1 LPLINELQR
10 RNVIRVGIA
19 YVALAWLLFQV
30 AESILPIYGFG
41 ADTLRTILMV
51 LVIGI
56 LPVLAFSWIYELTPQ
71 GIKKESEIDRS
82 ATITPRTGK
91 QLDRMIMIFLALAL
105 TYFAFDKFLID
116 PKRDAERIDKARET
130 AVEQAFADIEAAL
143 PERSIVV
150 LPFADL
156 SEDGSQEFFSD
167 GIAEELL
174 NLLAQI
180 PELRVISRTSA
191 FSFKG
196 SQESASEI
204 ARQLRV
210 VHILEGSVR
219 ESGGQVRITVQLI
232 DARTD
237 THLWSQT
244 FDRAM
249 ERIFAIQDD
258 IAAHVVEKLK
268 ITLLGDLPNAR
279 VTDPTAFAL
288 FLRALYL
295 DNNFSREN
303 LVRAQKHYEQA
314 LTIDPHYAA
323 AWSGLARNQFN
334 QGGTGLMAAADAYER
349 GREFALKALESQPDY
364 APTHARLGWM
374 ELHYN
379 NDLQQAA
386 KHVAAALE
394 LGPSHPVVLSV
405 AAMLASYLG
414 RQDESIVLK
423 KLVAD
428 RDPVNPISQYG
439 LAETYRNFGRTNEAL
454 EGFQKVQMLNPA
466 YVGIDFRIGLTWFLE
481 GNMERALS
489 SMEAESSEPHQ
500 LIGLSIVRSALGRED
515 DAQDA
520 LNQLIEK
527 YEQVASYN
535 IAYIYALR
543 GEHDKSF
550 AWLEKAVERKD
561 RGLNQ
566 VVYDPLFSNLHQD
579 PRWQP
584 FLTSIGR
591 SHTQL
596 AAIELDLQLPD

>member
-1 LPLINELQR
+1 MSLFNELQR

-41 ADTLRTILMV
+41 ADSLRTILTV

-71 GIKKESEIDRS
+71 GIKKESEIERS
-82 ATITPRTGK
+82 ASTTPRMGK
-91 QLDRMIMIFLALAL
+91 QLDRLIMIFLALAL
-105 TYFAFDKFLID
+105 AYFAFDKFLIE
-116 PKRDAERIDKARET
+116 PKRDAERIDKARES
-130 AVEQAFADIEAAL
+130 AFEQAFADIEAAL

-156 SEDGSQEFFSD
+156 SEDGSQEYFSD

-180 PELRVISRTSA
+180 SELRVISRTSA

-196 SQESASEI
+196 SQESVSEI
-204 ARQLRV
+204 ARKLRV
-210 VHILEGSVR
+210 VHVLEGSVR
-219 ESGGQVRITVQLI
+219 ESNGQVRITVQLI
-232 DARTD
+232 DARSD
-237 THLWSQT
+237 SHLWSQT

-268 ITLLGDLPNAR
+268 VTLLGDLPKAR
-279 VTDPTAFAL
+279 VTDPNAFAL
-288 FLRALYL
+288 FLRARYL
-295 DNNFSREN
+295 GNNYSREN
-303 LVRAQKHYEQA
+303 LARAQKHYEQA
-314 LTIDPHYAA
+314 LAIDPHYAA

-334 QGGTGLMAAADAYER
+334 QGGIGAIPAADAYER

-379 NDLQQAA
+379 NDLKQAA
-386 KHVAAALE
+386 KHVNTALE
-394 LGPSHPVVLSV
+394 LGPSHPVVVSV
-405 AAMLASYLG
+405 AATLASYLG
-414 RQDESIVLK
+414 RQDESIVLR

-428 RDPVNPISQYG
+428 RDPVNSLSQFE
-439 LAETYRNFGRTNEAL
+439 LAEIYRNFGLTNEAL
-454 EGFQKVQMLNPA
+454 DGFQKARMLNPA
-466 YVGIDFRIGLTWFLE
+466 FVGIDFRIGLTWLLD

-489 SMEAESSEPHQ
+489 SMEAESSAPHQ
-500 LIGLSIVRSALGRED
+500 LIGLSIVRGALGMED
-515 DAQDA
+515 GAQDA
-520 LNQLIEK
+520 LSQLIEK

-535 IAYIYALR
+535 IAYIYAFR
-543 GEHDKSF
+543 GEHDNAF

-566 VVYDPLFSNLHQD
+566 IVYDPLFSNLHPD

-584 FLTSIGR
+584 FLASIGR
-591 SHTQL
+591 SPTQL
-596 AAIELDLQLPD
+596 AAIELDLKLPN